1 LQSEKFKK
9 LTPLTLKI
17 IEKKNSSPKT
27 QNTFASSIV
36 ALAVVAFPQ
45 FNPSVDG
52 NMASGDVVNCSG
64 CAKRKWRT
72 KKNTIIRNS
81 SDVVMAQ

>member
-1 LQSEKFKK
+1 MTQKQKK
-9 LTPLTLKI
+9 
-17 IEKKNSSPKT
+17 
-27 QNTFASSIV
+27 TFASSIV
-36 ALAVVAFPQ
+36 ALMAFPQ

-52 NMASGDVVNCSG
+52 NMPSGDVVNCSG

-81 SDVVMAQ
+81 SDAVMAQ

>member
-1 LQSEKFKK
+1 LAV
-9 LTPLTLKI
+9 KI
-17 IEKKNSSPKT
+17 IEKKISGNPKT

-36 ALAVVAFPQ
+36 ALMAFPQ
-45 FNPSVDG
+45 FNPNVDG

-72 KKNTIIRNS
+72 KKSIVIRNS
-81 SDVVMAQ
+81 SDAVMAQ